1 MVEVV
6 DDMTGKAV
14 QELVQTMRI
23 LLSPKGCP
31 WDREQNHNSLTRY
44 LIEETYEVIEAIG
57 EDDMDKLREELGDL
71 LLQVVFHAALA
82 ERSGHFNL
90 DDVADTVNQKMINRH
105 PHVFGMMEI
114 NTSDEVMQ
122 NWEGFKREEGKTS
135 ILEGIPRILPALL
148 RAYKLQEKA
157 QRVGFDW
164 PQIGGALEK
173 LREEIDEYVAAYRNN
188 DFDRKE
194 DEMGDILF
202 AVVNIARMSGVEPEQ
217 ALQRCNDK
225 FTRRFQFIEAHL
237 REEGCSLEDAGL
249 DRMDSLWNE
258 AKKRGL

>member
-1 MVEVV
+1 VVE
-6 DDMTGKAV
+6 DMKGKAV
-14 QELVQTMRI
+14 EELVQTMRT
-23 LLSPKGCP
+23 LLSPQGCP
-31 WDREQNHNSLTRY
+31 WDREQTHESLIRY
-44 LIEETYEVIEAIG
+44 LLEETYEVIEAIREG
-57 EDDMDKLREELGDL
+57 DMDKLREELGDL

-82 ERSGHFNL
+82 ERSGLFDL
-90 DDVADTVNQKMINRH
+90 DDVANTVNQKMINRH
-105 PHVFGMMEI
+105 PHVFGRMEI

-122 NWEGFKREEGKTS
+122 NWEGFKREEGKIS
-135 ILEGIPRILPALL
+135 ILEGIPNILPALL

-164 PQIGGALEK
+164 PQIDGALDK
-173 LREEIDEYVAAYRNN
+173 LQEEINEYVEACRN
-188 DFDRKE
+188 DDSARKE

-225 FTRRFQFIEAHL
+225 FTRRFQYIEASL
-237 REEGCSLEDAGL
+237 RQEGCPLEDAGL
-249 DRMDSLWNE
+249 ERMDNLWNE